1 MYFFAV
7 FFFDGEVLR
16 EKSRHP
22 LDLMERLV
30 RSYQGQYAQIIITVI
45 GG

>member
-1 MYFFAV
+1 MYFFV
-7 FFFDGEVLR
+7 VHFLDGEVLR
-16 EKSRHP
+16 EKSNHP
-22 LDLMERLV
+22 LDLMERLL